1 MEGTEPH
8 TGEVGTS
15 VPAIRWSHR
24 PIMLPLLQ
32 HHLEGTRACVCRH
45 RSGSGL
51 GLTLHCPAQP
61 GDSEQRSYK
70 DIDFPPSLPE
80 RDQMSSRSDTSLTF
94 QWGFLVCLYP
104 VFLFFLFFKDWV
116 SNCVSFFG
124 HMHLPGSGPP
134 KQGGHALVI
143 CACRLLTGHPGL
155 KECQG
160 VRNWRGGG
168 INCQENTRLC
178 CDSDS
183 INYHYLSVQV
193 CQPSPRFGPA

>member
-15 VPAIRWSHR
+15 VSATRRSHR

-32 HHLEGTRACVCRH
+32 HHLERTHASVCGH
-45 RSGSGL
+45 RSSSGL

-61 GDSEQRSYK
+61 GDLEQCSYK

-80 RDQMSSRSDTSLTF
+80 QDQMSPWSDRSLTF

-104 VFLFFLFFKDWV
+104 VFFFFLRTG
-116 SNCVSFFG
+116 SLIASFFG

-143 CACRLLTGHPGL
+143 CSCRLLTGHPGL

-160 VRNWRGGG
+160 VRNWRRGW
-168 INCQENTRLC
+168 N
-178 CDSDS
+178 
-183 INYHYLSVQV
+183 
-193 CQPSPRFGPA
+193 

>member
-8 TGEVGTS
+8 TREAGTS
-15 VPAIRWSHR
+15 VSAIHRSHR

-32 HHLEGTRACVCRH
+32 YHLEGTHPCACGH

-104 VFLFFLFFKDWV
+104 VFFFIFL
-116 SNCVSFFG
+116 
-124 HMHLPGSGPP
+124 
-134 KQGGHALVI
+134 
-143 CACRLLTGHPGL
+143 RLGL
-155 KECQG
+155 
-160 VRNWRGGG
+160 
-168 INCQENTRLC
+168 
-178 CDSDS
+178 
-183 INYHYLSVQV
+183 
-193 CQPSPRFGPA
+193 